1 MRTTM
6 TVWILLGVLA
16 LAAPAAIAGDDPH
29 TRSGFFIGFNV
40 GAGTADVTVPG
51 VGDTDREWGG
61 AADFRLGGAIGNNLL
76 LGAESSGWAK
86 DEDGSSLSLGTLSFA
101 VTYYPGDQGFFVK
114 GGIGFASSS
123 YEIDLANGFQQSKT
137 ETGFGLQGGLGYEWR
152 LTRKFAMGPQVEFV
166 YLNIGGD
173 LVDTA
178 NFFDA
183 TLGFNWYW

>member
-1 MRTTM
+1 MAL
-6 TVWILLGVLA
+6 VAALALVLA
-16 LAAPAAIAGDDPH
+16 AGAAVAGDNPH
-29 TRSGFFIGFNV
+29 THGGFFIGFNL
-40 GAGTADVTVPG
+40 GAGSADVTIPG
-51 VGDTDREWGG
+51 VEDTDREWG
-61 AADFRLGGAIGNNLL
+61 AAGNFRLGGAINDNLL

-86 DEDGSSLSLGTLSFA
+86 DEGGSSLSLGTLAFA
-101 VTYYPGDQGFFVK
+101 VTYYPTDQGFFLK
-114 GGIGFASSS
+114 GAIGFASSS
-123 YEIDLANGFQQSKT
+123 YETDLANGFTQSKT
-137 ETGFGLQGGLGYEWR
+137 ETGFGLQGAMGYEWR